1 MKKAN
6 QAVNLNTALESDAD
20 MSSRES
26 EILLEIS
33 RSTGFIPQENIWRST
48 YWGKNL
54 GASHWLGIYLG
65 KKSVLKIQGIEPD
78 ISEIYM
84 IDEFSKQNRSK
95 LIRPPLIYTKIK
107 WDSKNNYEAI
117 ITEYVGG
124 DKVINDGQIISRDN
138 IKKFLSYYQEYR
150 TNCVPSK
157 PWLPKPDT
165 GSTDITKALDALIS
179 SSHKAYPE
187 NSFRENEDT
196 VLAKEAYAV
205 LSKVYNGVD
214 LEFVHGHFSC
224 KDLIYKDKEKKN
236 VVLFSNLFWK
246 WRYPYFDAVFAYHW
260 FMYELSHVK
269 NITPKEVEEQRKIW
283 IEEIYNVTGADA
295 SKKIKTLVDAAFL
308 ERSVAGFILD
318 SFLCDPRKEISK
330 YLYEASKNEAR
341 RLIRELEK

>member
-6 QAVNLNTALESDAD
+6 QAVNLNSALENDAD

-33 RSTGFIPQENIWRST
+33 KATGFTPQKNIWRSS

-65 KKSVLKIQGIEPD
+65 KKSVLKIQGIKPD

-84 IDEFSKQNRSK
+84 IDEFSKQNRSN
-95 LIRPPLIYTKIK
+95 LIKPPQIYTKIK
-107 WDSKNNYEAI
+107 WDGKNNYEAM
-117 ITEYVGG
+117 ITEYISG
-124 DKVINDGQIISRDN
+124 DKVITDGQILSIDN
-138 IKKFLSYYQEYR
+138 IKTFLSYYQEYR
-150 TNCVPSK
+150 TNCLPSK
-157 PWLPKPDT
+157 PWLPKPDIK
-165 GSTDITKALDALIS
+165 STDITKALDVLIS

-187 NSFRENEDT
+187 NVLRKNEDL

-205 LSKVYNGVD
+205 LSRVYNDVD
-214 LEFVHGHFSC
+214 LEFMHGHFSC
-224 KDLIYKDKEKKN
+224 KDLIYEDDAKKN

-246 WRYPYFDAVFAYHW
+246 WQYPYFDAVFACHW

-269 NITPKEVEEQRKIW
+269 NITPKEVEDQRKIW
-283 IEEIYNVTGADA
+283 IEEIYNATGADA
-295 SKKIKTLVDAAFL
+295 SRKIKTLVDCALL
-308 ERSVAGFILD
+308 ERSVARFILD
-318 SFLCDPRKEISK
+318 SFLCDPKEEISK

-341 RLIRELEK
+341 RLILELE

>member
-6 QAVNLNTALESDAD
+6 QAVNLNSALENDDD

-33 RSTGFIPQENIWRST
+33 KTTGFTPQENIWRST

-65 KKSVLKIQGIEPD
+65 QKSVLKIQGVKPD

-84 IDEFSKQNRSK
+84 IDEFSKLNKSK
-95 LIRPPLIYTKIK
+95 LIRPPLIYKKIN
-107 WDSKNNYEAI
+107 WDDKNNYEAM
-117 ITEYVGG
+117 ITEYISGE
-124 DKVINDGQIISRDN
+124 KVITDGQILSRDN
-138 IKKFLSYYQEYR
+138 IKTFLSYYQEYR
-150 TNCVPSK
+150 KNCIPLK
-157 PWLPKPDT
+157 PWLPKPDND
-165 GSTDITKALDALIS
+165 SIDITKALDALIS
-179 SSHKAYPE
+179 SSNKAYPK
-187 NSFRENEDT
+187 NSLRESDDI

-214 LEFVHGHFSC
+214 LEFMHSHFSC
-224 KDLIYKDKEKKN
+224 KDLIYKDDAKKN

-269 NITPKEVEEQRKIW
+269 NITPKEVEGQRKVW
-283 IEEIYNVTGADA
+283 IDEIYKATGAVV
-295 SKKIKTLVDAAFL
+295 SNKIKTLVDCALL

-318 SFLCDPRKEISK
+318 SFLCDPKEKISK
-330 YLYEASKNEAR
+330 YLYQASKNEAS